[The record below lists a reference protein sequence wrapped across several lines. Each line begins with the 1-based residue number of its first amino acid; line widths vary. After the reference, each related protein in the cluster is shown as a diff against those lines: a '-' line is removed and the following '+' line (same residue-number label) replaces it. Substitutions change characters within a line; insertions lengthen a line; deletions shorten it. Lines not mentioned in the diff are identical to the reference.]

1 MRRNRRFR
9 HGVLG
14 AVLLFTP
21 ALSIVAYAPAAGA
34 DYKGCQQSIS
44 TSTPAPGQNV
54 TVSAVGDCF
63 LPNSQVNVTIDCSPS
78 SLGTFTATGATFTA
92 TVAIPSDC
100 PLGEH
105 TIKVSGTNV
114 FSGKQVLSYP
124 VTIGGVQVLGNNA
137 TSGGNATGTGT
148 GTETGTGLPFT
159 GNGGTGMLLGIV
171 AALMVMG
178 AGLVVGARRRSAR
191 TTL

>member
-1 MRRNRRFR
+1 LRHNRRFR
-9 HGVLG
+9 HGILG

-21 ALSIVAYAPAAGA
+21 ALFIVAYAPAAGA
-34 DYKGCQQSIS
+34 DYKGCNQRIS

-63 LPNSQVNVTIDCSPS
+63 LPNSQVTVTIDCSTS
-78 SLGTFTATGATFTA
+78 SLGTFTARGATFTA
-92 TVAIPSDC
+92 TVTIPSDC

-124 VTIGGVQVLGNNA
+124 VTIGGVQVLGNEV
-137 TSGGNATGTGT
+137 TNATGTGT
-148 GTETGTGLPFT
+148 GATETGTGLPFT
-159 GNGGTGMLLGIV
+159 GNSGTGMLLGIV

>member
-1 MRRNRRFR
+1 MRRNRRFG
-9 HGVLG
+9 HGILG
-14 AVLLFTP
+14 AVLLFTA

-34 DYKGCQQSIS
+34 AYKGCEQSIS

-63 LPNSQVNVTIDCSPS
+63 LPNTQVTVTIDCSPGP
-78 SLGTFTATGATFTA
+78 LGTFTANSASGVTA

-100 PLGEH
+100 PLGEQ

-114 FSGKQVLSYP
+114 FGGKQVLSYP
-124 VTIGGVQVLGNNA
+124 VTVTIGGAQAVNEVP
-137 TSGGNATGTGT
+137 TTTG
-148 GTETGTGLPFT
+148 TGTGLPFT
-159 GNGGTGMLLGIV
+159 GNSGTGMFLGIV

-178 AGLVVGARRRSAR
+178 AGLVVGARRRNAR